1 MILRCDCFRS
11 PGELVMKILRA
22 VAVGLLLVAGTAA
35 GGQSDAQKALEKLKS
50 LVGTWQGKTVKGDSV
65 EDTFRL
71 SAGGTAVMGEDKM
84 GSEEMLSLFY
94 VDGDRLLMTHFCPSG
109 NQPRMQATISP
120 DLKTISFD
128 FLDATNLPNLQ
139 AGHMS
144 HAVYIFTDADHYSQE
159 WTWMQDGKGTTYRS
173 EMQRKK

>member
-1 MILRCDCFRS
+1 
-11 PGELVMKILRA
+11 MKILRA

-35 GGQSDAQKALEKLKS
+35 GSQSDAQKALEKLKS

-65 EDTFRL
+65 EDIFRL
-71 SAGGTAVMGEDKM
+71 TAGGTAVMGEDKM

-120 DLKTISFD
+120 DLKTITFD

-139 AGHMS
+139 AG
-144 HAVYIFTDADHYSQE
+144 T
-159 WTWMQDGKGTTYRS
+159 
-173 EMQRKK
+173 